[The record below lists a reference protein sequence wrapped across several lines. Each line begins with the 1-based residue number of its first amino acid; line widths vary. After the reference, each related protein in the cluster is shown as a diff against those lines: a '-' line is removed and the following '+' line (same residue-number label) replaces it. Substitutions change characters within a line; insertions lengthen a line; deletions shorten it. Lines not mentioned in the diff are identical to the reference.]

1 MLGIPDIQEANAM
14 EQTPQAKTYIVRTMV
29 FMGIYVL
36 INAAAIAGVMD
47 GLPTPARWVLTALV
61 SLPIAGQIW
70 ATLVMIR
77 DSDEFIGAFLARQF
91 ILASGVAMAL
101 FSAWGFAESYAG
113 AAHVPGWMIYPLFW
127 ACFALVSPF
136 ARKAA
141 K

>member
-1 MLGIPDIQEANAM
+1 M
-14 EQTPQAKTYIVRTMV
+14 EQTPQAKTYIIRTMV
-29 FMGIYVL
+29 FMGLYVL
-36 INAAAIAGVMD
+36 INAGAIAGLMD
-47 GLPTPARWVLTALV
+47 GLPALARWGLTALV

-91 ILASGVAMAL
+91 ILAAGIAMAL

-127 ACFALVSPF
+127 ACFALVAPF
-136 ARKAA
+136 ARKAT

>member
-1 MLGIPDIQEANAM
+1 M
-14 EQTPQAKTYIVRTMV
+14 EQTPQAKIYIIRTMV
-29 FMGIYVL
+29 FMGLYVL
-36 INAAAIAGVMD
+36 INAGAIAGLLD
-47 GLPTPARWVLTALV
+47 GLPAPARWGLTALV

-91 ILASGVAMAL
+91 ILAAGIAMAL

-127 ACFALVSPF
+127 ACFALVAPF
-136 ARKAA
+136 ARKAT

>member
-1 MLGIPDIQEANAM
+1 MLGIPDIQEASAM
-14 EQTPQAKTYIVRTMV
+14 EQTPQAKTYITRTML
-29 FMGIYVL
+29 FMGLYIL
-36 INAAAIAGVMD
+36 INAGAIAGLMD
-47 GLPTPARWVLTALV
+47 GLPTPARWGLTALV

-91 ILASGVAMAL
+91 ILAAGVAMAL

-113 AAHVPGWMIYPLFW
+113 ASHVPGWMIYPLFW
-127 ACFALVSPF
+127 ACFALVAPF
-136 ARKAA
+136 ARKAT

>member
-1 MLGIPDIQEANAM
+1 MVEDKVV
-14 EQTPQAKTYIVRTMV
+14 EQTPQAKTYITRTFM
-29 FMGIYVL
+29 FMGVYVL
-36 INAAAIAGVMD
+36 INIAAIAGTMD
-47 GLPTPARWVLTALV
+47 GLPPPARWLVSFMV

-127 ACFALVSPF
+127 ACFGLVAPF
-136 ARKAA
+136 ARKPA

>member
-1 MLGIPDIQEANAM
+1 M

-36 INAAAIAGVMD
+36 INAGAIAGLMN
-47 GLPTPARWVLTALV
+47 GLPAPARWVLAALV

-113 AAHVPGWMIYPLFW
+113 AAHVAGWMIYPLFW

-136 ARKAA
+136 VRKAT

>member
-1 MLGIPDIQEANAM
+1 M
-14 EQTPQAKTYIVRTMV
+14 EQTPQAKTYIIRTML
-29 FMGIYVL
+29 FMGLYVL
-36 INAAAIAGVMD
+36 INAGAIAGLMD
-47 GLPTPARWVLTALV
+47 GLPTPARWVLTVLV
-61 SLPIAGQIW
+61 SLPVAGQIW

-113 AAHVPGWMIYPLFW
+113 AAHAPGWMIYPLFW
-127 ACFALVSPF
+127 VCFALVSPF

>member
-1 MLGIPDIQEANAM
+1 M
-14 EQTPQAKTYIVRTMV
+14 EQTPQAKTYIIRTMV
-29 FMGIYVL
+29 FMGLYVL
-36 INAAAIAGVMD
+36 INAGAIAGLMD
-47 GLPTPARWVLTALV
+47 GLPAPARWGLTALV

-91 ILASGVAMAL
+91 ILAAGIAMAL

-127 ACFALVSPF
+127 ACFALVAPF
-136 ARKAA
+136 ARKAT